1 MCDIPFSRLLFY
13 LPFSPLCC
21 EEMCCKNDNAL
32 FSFAIPLHSFALHYY
47 HHGEAET
54 FVLPLIHFTLANE
67 GFGASFD
74 TYSWTQ
80 TVKNVTVLIPVPA
93 STKGRNV
100 DCRIEPKHL
109 VVGLRGSSPV
119 LDVASRV
126 WSHA

>member
-1 MCDIPFSRLLFY
+1 MCYKNSSASFS
-13 LPFSPLCC
+13 C
-21 EEMCCKNDNAL
+21 
-32 FSFAIPLHSFALHYY
+32 AIPLHFIVLHYY

-54 FVLPLIHFTLANE
+54 FVFPPISFALANE

-74 TYSWTQ
+74 AYSWTQ

-93 STKGRNV
+93 STKARNV
-100 DCRIEPKHL
+100 DCRIEPKYL

-119 LDVASRV
+119 LDVVSLV

>member
-1 MCDIPFSRLLFY
+1 
-13 LPFSPLCC
+13 
-21 EEMCCKNDNAL
+21 MCCKDDSTS
-32 FSFAIPLHSFALHYY
+32 FPFAIPLHSIALHYY

-54 FVLPLIHFTLANE
+54 FVISPISFTLANE

-74 TYSWTQ
+74 AYSWTQ
-80 TVKNVTVLIPVPA
+80 TVKNVTILIPVPA

-119 LDVASRV
+119 LDVASLVR
-126 WSHA
+126 SHV